1 MGFLRLV
8 TSFFHHFC
16 LIILLWKI
24 TNVSCDETQDG
35 SWVSLFQ
42 LPVQRSYTLNNEISI
57 KKCLF
62 SDFALVGI
70 FFWLQPWNR
79 NTLKE
84 NNLLF
89 DCKTI
94 RETMGWKAKE
104 EICPVFDVTWKF
116 ILALYHVIRLSQ
128 VKMTAF
134 LSQKPLSLFFLLFL
148 KMRNQAT
155 KLSLFWEVP
164 P

>member
-1 MGFLRLV
+1 MRDSFRVTHWWDYRKSRNCYGILRLV

-104 EICPVFDVTWKF
+104 EICPVFDVTWQF

-134 LSQKPLSLFFLLFL
+134 LSQKPFSL
-148 KMRNQAT
+148 
-155 KLSLFWEVP
+155 
-164 P
+164 